1 MGGLLRVWMTW
12 WVLLAAMYLLLAD
25 SVVPLELVAGTV
37 AAAVGATGAALVHRE
52 RRVRLRGNPRWLWA
66 AGRPLAGLVGDV
78 WPLARVLVARGV
90 LRRAGAGVLV
100 EIPFAATSDGPEDTA
115 RRAVT
120 EVLGT
125 LGPNTIVVRID
136 RERGVVVAHQLL
148 ATSDAGARAT
158 PLPG

>member
-1 MGGLLRVWMTW
+1 MGRLLRVWMTW
-12 WVLLAAMYLLLAD
+12 WALLAAAYLLLAD
-25 SVVPLELVAGTV
+25 SVAPPELVVGAIAAG
-37 AAAVGATGAALVHRE
+37 VGATGAALVHRE
-52 RRVRLRGNPRWLWA
+52 RRVRLHGDPRWLWA
-66 AGRPLAGLVGDV
+66 AGRPLMELVGDV

-90 LRRAGAGVLV
+90 LRRPGAGVLV

-120 EVLGT
+120 EALGT

-136 RERGVVVAHQLL
+136 TERGLVVAHQLL
-148 ATSDAGARAT
+148 STSDAGARAA